1 MRKWIIIFGVVFL
14 LFLIT
19 MYGVAPRIH
28 TMVRNRTERI
38 LQTHFESKVEFSDFE
53 VSLLPRVHLTIAGL
67 VMRHKGRTDIPP
79 LIQVREVS
87 MYANLLSLLRIKP
100 RISFVQLN
108 GLQIHT
114 PPRQHGDEPLI
125 QRTDEDL
132 AKRYPVFIGEIRAD
146 DAIIVVLR
154 AQRDKPPR
162 EFPIHRLRL
171 QNLSFDRA
179 AQFHAVLTNPVPV
192 GEIDAT
198 GEFGPWVPEVP
209 SKTLAV
215 GQYVFQN
222 ADLGSLKG
230 LRGTLS
236 SKGKFS
242 GPLDY
247 LKVDGA
253 TDTPDF
259 SLRIADHPMALHT
272 DFSAVV
278 DGTNGDTYLNTV
290 TARFLHTTLTVSGKV
305 VDIDPEAKGR
315 TIVLDALSRDA
326 RVEDL
331 VRLAVNTNEPIMTG
345 SAMLRTKINIPE
357 GGSDLIDR
365 LKLKGQFGIADAQF
379 TSSEIQGKIDT
390 LSRKGQGQP
399 KDMDIKS
406 VISEIKGNF
415 QVSDGVVTFSNLNF
429 GVVGALLNLSGTYN
443 LDNGGLD
450 FHGKLMLQAKLSQTT
465 TGAKSFLLKA
475 LDPFFKGK
483 NAGTVLQIK
492 ITGTKDN
499 PAFGLDHGGDSKKSE
514 STPPNKGK

>member
-1 MRKWIIIFGVVFL
+1 MRKWIIIFGVAFV

-19 MYGVAPRIH
+19 RYGLAPRIQ

-53 VSLLPRVHLTIAGL
+53 VSLLPRVHVTITGL
-67 VMRHKGRTDIPP
+67 VMRHKGRTDIMP
-79 LIQVREVS
+79 LIRIREVS
-87 MYANLLSLLRIKP
+87 IYANLLSLLRINP

-132 AKRYPVFIGEIRAD
+132 AKKYPVFIGEIRAD

-154 AQRDKPPR
+154 AQPEKPPR

-171 QNLSFDRA
+171 QNLSFDRP
-179 AQFHAVLTNPVPV
+179 AQFHAVLTNPIPA

-198 GEFGPWVPEVP
+198 GEFGPWLPEVP
-209 SKTLAV
+209 SKTPAV
-215 GQYVFQN
+215 GQYIFQN

-242 GPLDY
+242 GPLDH

-259 SLRIADHPMALHT
+259 SLRMTDHPMALHT

-278 DGTNGDTYLNTV
+278 DGANGDTYLNSV
-290 TARFLHTTLTVSGKV
+290 TARFLHTTLAVSGRV
-305 VDIDPEAKGR
+305 VDINPEVKGR
-315 TIVLDALSRDA
+315 TIVLDAFSRDA

-331 VRLAVNTNEPIMTG
+331 VRLAVKTDEAVLTG
-345 SAMLRTKINIPE
+345 SARLRTKIDIPE
-357 GGSDLIDR
+357 GDSDLIDR
-365 LKLKGQFGIADAQF
+365 LKLKGQFGIDDAQF
-379 TSSEIQGKIDT
+379 ANPEIQGRIDT

-399 KDMDIKS
+399 KDMDINS
-406 VISEIKGNF
+406 VVSEMKGNF

-450 FHGKLMLQAKLSQTT
+450 FHGELILQAKLSQTT
-465 TGAKSFLLKA
+465 TGAKSFFLKA

-483 NAGTVLQIK
+483 NAGTVLHIK

-499 PAFGLDHGGDSKKSE
+499 PAFGLDHGNDSKKNE
-514 STPPNKGK
+514 SPPPKKGK